1 MHNHPEELSRRVEQ
15 LEHDLKELQHVVN
28 GHKGNYG
35 LVLKVDVL
43 WKILAGVVVA
53 ICGFVGIKM
62 QNLLSKL

>member
-1 MHNHPEELSRRVEQ
+1 MHNQEELLRRVAE

-35 LVLKVDVL
+35 LALKVDVL